1 MIVRSL
7 ESLLGTKAEK
17 HGAKWHSIRLMHA
30 DDGMGVTLADGILE
44 AGFDMVLWQKNH
56 LETCYCIEGE
66 GTIEELA
73 NGTLHPIKP
82 GTVYAM
88 NDHDRHRIRITK
100 RTRVICTFVP
110 ALTGEETHDADG
122 SL

>member
-17 HGAKWHSIRLMHA
+17 HGVKWHSIRLMHA
-30 DDGMGVTLADGILE
+30 EDGMGVTLADGILE

>member
-17 HGAKWHSIRLMHA
+17 HGVKWHSIRLLHA
-30 DDGMGVTLADGILE
+30 EDGIGVTLADGILE

>member
-17 HGAKWHSIRLMHA
+17 HGVKWHSIRLLHA
-30 DDGMGVTLADGILE
+30 EDGIGVTLADGILE

-73 NGTLHPIKP
+73 NGTRHPIKP

-110 ALTGEETHDADG
+110 ALTGEETHDADS

>member
-30 DDGMGVTLADGILE
+30 EDGMGVTLADGILE